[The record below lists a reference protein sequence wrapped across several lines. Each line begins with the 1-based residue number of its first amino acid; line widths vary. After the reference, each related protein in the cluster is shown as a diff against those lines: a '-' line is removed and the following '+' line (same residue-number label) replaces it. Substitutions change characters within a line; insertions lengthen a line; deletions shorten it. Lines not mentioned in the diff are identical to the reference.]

1 PGADPVDVPRGAGQG
16 TRPSLTGICRTIHSA
31 PPGGGRL
38 SMPGK
43 RSLAWSPDR
52 EACGGGCRSPGWRA
66 AVRPACVEGHGSA
79 TGAEGRDLDAN
90 CEMLLIWPHPAS
102 MTIRTRSM
110 GGIEHRPT

>member
-1 PGADPVDVPRGAGQG
+1 
-16 TRPSLTGICRTIHSA
+16 
-31 PPGGGRL
+31 
-38 SMPGK
+38 M
-43 RSLAWSPDR
+43 
-52 EACGGGCRSPGWRA
+52 
-66 AVRPACVEGHGSA
+66 RPACVEGHGSA